1 MVRIGII
8 GGSGLDNPDLLKE
21 PEEVTLDTPYGAP
34 SSPLKRGLISGREV
48 VLLARHGIGHTIPP
62 TQVNFRANVWAL
74 KEIGCSHI
82 LVTTAVGSL
91 REEIGPGDFVALDQ
105 FIDFTRGRKNSFY
118 ERFEPGSPIH
128 TSTAEPFSGRLRDCC
143 IEAARDLNFACH
155 PRGTVISIEGPRFS
169 TQAESHMFRAWGAD
183 VINMTIATEAAL
195 AKEAG
200 IPYAAVAMTTDYDCW
215 KEDEKHV
222 DWQTVLKV
230 FQDNAHRVIQL
241 LVATVAKV

>member
-91 REEIGPGDFVALDQ
+91 REEIGPGILWRW
-105 FIDFTRGRKNSFY
+105 ISLLILPGGGRTRFMNDSS
-118 ERFEPGSPIH
+118 PGPPY
-128 TSTAEPFSGRLRDCC
+128 TLLRPNHFQGDCE
-143 IEAARDLNFACH
+143 IVVLRR
-155 PRGTVISIEGPRFS
+155 RGI
-169 TQAESHMFRAWGAD
+169 
-183 VINMTIATEAAL
+183 
-195 AKEAG
+195 
-200 IPYAAVAMTTDYDCW
+200 
-215 KEDEKHV
+215 
-222 DWQTVLKV
+222 
-230 FQDNAHRVIQL
+230 
-241 LVATVAKV
+241 